1 MLHEQQ
7 MPRCDTY
14 VFSVWLPLKGSFIL
28 DCFDRKCHM
37 RYNRKD
43 KQIIQ
48 HFNLARLRWLG
59 GLSHIRTVMFCLYR
73 YPHDIM
79 QEILTKEDNVVTLSV
94 IIITIVYGTV
104 SSVLATYIVR
114 FIDKKAQK

>member
-1 MLHEQQ
+1 ME
-7 MPRCDTY
+7 Y
-14 VFSVWLPLKGSFIL
+14 
-28 DCFDRKCHM
+28 FDRKYRM
-37 RYNRKD
+37 SYNRKD
-43 KQIIQ
+43 KQISNILI
-48 HFNLARLRWLG
+48 LARLRWLG
-59 GLSHIRTVMFCLYR
+59 GMSRIRTAMFCLYR
-73 YPHDIM
+73 YPRNIM